1 MHIRLAAALN
11 DRTKNNPCPTDQL
24 STDSELVK
32 VAFYKDTWMDQLPSM
47 HKCLCRQDTLSAL
60 CTKHGWK
67 ISSAA
72 VDDGCA
78 S

>member
-32 VAFYKDTWMDQLPSM
+32 VAFYKDIWMDQLLSM
-47 HKCLCRQDTLSAL
+47 HKCLCLKTPSPPYVRSTDGKLE
-60 CTKHGWK
+60 C
-67 ISSAA
+67 SS
-72 VDDGCA
+72 
-78 S
+78 